1 MTLGPAPEPG
11 LRPGQVLGRYTVLGS
26 LGKGGMGE
34 VYRARDNRLDRIVAL
49 KLLPVRV
56 VNDREQLLR
65 FQNEARTLAALN
77 HPGIVTL
84 HAVEEEEAYHFLIME
99 FVEGHTLRD
108 AIPDEGMGLK
118 DFFDV
123 AITLTDAL
131 TAAHEQGVIHRDL
144 KPENVMFTRTGRL
157 KVLDF
162 GLARFEAP
170 PAGGAAGVDSPTSPL
185 TKEGLIVGTVPYLS
199 PEQVQGRTADHRS
212 DIFALGIVFFEM
224 LAGERPFQADSPVG
238 LMTAIL
244 RDEPLEL
251 EALRDDLPP
260 RLGVALRRCL
270 EKRPEDRFQS
280 VHELL
285 AELRDIRSELEEAR
299 IISASERPP
308 STPER
313 APAASASRGSISGAL
328 RSQAGL
334 HGLLAGV
341 MAVNL
346 VETASETWL
355 RETYGLGVDLG
366 DKLAEAAHGLENG
379 LSFDSHDVTNTVA
392 VHGFALAY
400 FVLFPLLALGV
411 AWALARRKDAAY
423 RGLAYA
429 VGLVYALS
437 LPFFL
442 FFPVP
447 ERWFYPESGAI
458 LLSDLWTSRFIEA
471 FRPISGIDNC
481 FPSFHTSLVTILVLA
496 AFRAGLRQRW
506 TVALLGLVV
515 LLSTFVLGIHWLP
528 DIAAGVAAGVLA
540 FSLACRLAD
549 REPRAPEAATT
560 LGLVAPDRTS
570 PTARIPSR
578 PAPPP
583 SGPAPR

>member
-1 MTLGPAPEPG
+1 M
-11 LRPGQVLGRYTVLGS
+11 S
-26 LGKGGMGE
+26 
-34 VYRARDNRLDRIVAL
+34 L
-49 KLLPVRV
+49 KLLPLRV

-108 AIPDEGMGLK
+108 AIPGDGMDLK

-123 AITLTDAL
+123 AITLADAL
-131 TAAHEQGVIHRDL
+131 AAAHEQGIIHRDL
-144 KPENVMFTRTGRL
+144 KPENVMFTKTGRL

-170 PAGGAAGVDSPTSPL
+170 PAGSAEGADSPTSPL
-185 TKEGLIVGTVPYLS
+185 TKSGLIVGTVPYLS
-199 PEQVQGRTADHRS
+199 PEQVQGRSADHRS
-212 DIFALGIVFFEM
+212 DIFALGVVLFEM

-244 RDEPLEL
+244 RDAPLPLE
-251 EALRDDLPP
+251 ELRDGVPP
-260 RLGVALRRCL
+260 ALAAILRRCL
-270 EKRPEDRFQS
+270 EKDPERRYPS
-280 VHELL
+280 VQDLL
-285 AELRDIRSELEEAR
+285 GDLRDLRGGLEAAR
-299 IISASERPP
+299 IISASSHPG
-308 STPER
+308 
-313 APAASASRGSISGAL
+313 AASAPRPAPGPAGLSISGAL
-328 RSQAGL
+328 RGQAPL

-341 MAVNL
+341 MAVNFI
-346 VETASETWL
+346 ETASETWL
-355 RETYGLGVDLG
+355 RDTFGLGVDLG

-400 FVLFPLLALGV
+400 FVLFPLLALGI
-411 AWALARRKDAAY
+411 AWTLARRKDAAY

-429 VGLVYALS
+429 VALVYALS

-496 AFRAGLRQRW
+496 AFRAGLWHRW
-506 TVALLGLVV
+506 AVALLGAVV
-515 LLSTFVLGIHWLP
+515 LLSTFALGIHWIP

-549 REPRAPEAATT
+549 RDSRTPEAATT
-560 LGLVAPDRTS
+560 LGLLAPDRTG
-570 PTARIPSR
+570 PTTRIPSR
-578 PAPPP
+578 PASAPGGV
-583 SGPAPR
+583 SG

>member
-1 MTLGPAPEPG
+1 MTGLPVPEPT
-11 LRPGQVLGRYTVLGS
+11 LRPGQVLGRYTVLGT
-26 LGKGGMGE
+26 LGRGGMGE
-34 VYRARDNRLDRIVAL
+34 VYRARDNRLERIVAL

-56 VNDREQLLR
+56 VNDREQFLR

-84 HAVEEEEAYHFLIME
+84 HAVEEEEGYHFLIME

-108 AIPDEGMGLK
+108 AIPGDGMELK

-123 AITLTDAL
+123 AIILADAL
-131 TAAHEQGVIHRDL
+131 AAAHEQGIIHRDL

-170 PAGGAAGVDSPTSPL
+170 PEGSAAGADSPTSPL

-212 DIFALGIVFFEM
+212 DIFSLGIVFFEM

-244 RDEPLEL
+244 RDEPLPLEEL
-251 EALRDDLPP
+251 RNDLPT
-260 RLGVALRRCL
+260 RLPAILRRCL
-270 EKRPEDRFQS
+270 EKRPEDRYPS
-280 VHELL
+280 VQDLLGELK
-285 AELRDIRSELEEAR
+285 ELRSDLEAAR
-299 IISASERPP
+299 IISASDRPVP
-308 STPER
+308 SSPRSSEPDRATPSGR
-313 APAASASRGSISGAL
+313 WSAVSAL
-328 RSQAGL
+328 RGQAPL
-334 HGLLAGV
+334 HALLAGV

-346 VETASETWL
+346 VETAAETWL
-355 RETYGLGVDLG
+355 RETFGLGVGLG
-366 DKLAEAAHGLENG
+366 DRLAEAAQGLERG
-379 LSFDSHDVTNTVA
+379 LTFDSHDMTNTVA

-400 FVLFPLLALGV
+400 FVLFPLLAVGV
-411 AWALARRKDAAY
+411 AWALARRPDASY
-423 RGLAYA
+423 RRLAYA
-429 VGLVYALS
+429 VALVYAIS

-496 AFRAGLRQRW
+496 AFRAGLRHR
-506 TVALLGLVV
+506 VAIALLGLVV

-528 DIAAGVAAGVLA
+528 DIAAGLAAGVLA
-540 FSLACRLAD
+540 FSLAGRLAE
-549 REPRAPEAATT
+549 REARPPQAASTLDLEAP
-560 LGLVAPDRTS
+560 GRTG
-570 PTARIPSR
+570 PTARLPSH
-578 PAPPP
+578 PAA
-583 SGPAPR
+583 SAPR